1 MTYHQQSEVKR
12 QMTYRNGMGDSRP
25 YRYRV
30 VYIFPFLFIIGN
42 SRMTIGNINFTRTHP
57 HTHTHSASMIENMQ
71 LFLDNIMVGQVMKWL
86 RLHTHLH
93 WILQFVDM
101 LHVIEIYITFCLF
114 FVRFLR
120 PFINLSIYLFLIVS
134 AQVAPAFI
142 EHKHLICFCN
152 YKWHMHTHIKQWI
165 NSPSDC
171 DEHACH
177 TYFYTSL
184 FITIL
189 HTFLFFFPPCTEQF
203 LSLHFNKKIGFSR
216 YNDCNPWQNMQFWL
230 VCLFVCLVFLLF
242 NKKNAFTLNCH
253 YYNGTLQYL
262 ILYTHNKKKLTINE
276 LIV

>member
-1 MTYHQQSEVKR
+1 MCNKWWLIINRPKWKDRWHIEMVWGTADRIGIEWCIFFLSFSTLATAEWQLAILI
-12 QMTYRNGMGDSRP
+12 SR
-25 YRYRV
+25 V
-30 VYIFPFLFIIGN
+30 HIL
-42 SRMTIGNINFTRTHP
+42 T

-101 LHVIEIYITFCLF
+101 LHVIEIHITFCLF

-189 HTFLFFFPPCTEQF
+189 HTFLFFPPCTEQF

-230 VCLFVCLVFLLF
+230 VCWFVCLFGVSPF
-242 NKKNAFTLNCH
+242 
-253 YYNGTLQYL
+253 Q
-262 ILYTHNKKKLTINE
+262 
-276 LIV
+276 

>member
-1 MTYHQQSEVKR
+1 
-12 QMTYRNGMGDSRP
+12 
-25 YRYRV
+25 
-30 VYIFPFLFIIGN
+30 
-42 SRMTIGNINFTRTHP
+42 
-57 HTHTHSASMIENMQ
+57 
-71 LFLDNIMVGQVMKWL
+71 MVGQVMKWL

-101 LHVIEIYITFCLF
+101 LHVIEIHITFCLF

-189 HTFLFFFPPCTEQF
+189 HTFLFFFPPVLNNFFHCT
-203 LSLHFNKKIGFSR
+203 LTRKLVSVAITIAILGKT
-216 YNDCNPWQNMQFWL
+216 CNSGWL
-230 VCLFVCLVFLLF
+230 VCLFVWCFSFSIKKCFHIELSLL
-242 NKKNAFTLNCH
+242 
-253 YYNGTLQYL
+253 
-262 ILYTHNKKKLTINE
+262 
-276 LIV
+276 